1 MMYCPTLAIS
11 RLWSVAG
18 RAAARDA
25 VRDDGDL
32 CECHGPLKRSRKGLC
47 MPSRMSI
54 HAPSFARRLPYASD
68 RNMLLVGKA
77 TALFAA
83 GADAT
88 VIRTMGR
95 WSSDIYRLYVRA
107 CFSQTIAW
115 SRKAGSTVVQDAAQE
130 YDEVDCY

>member
-1 MMYCPTLAIS
+1 M
-11 RLWSVAG
+11 
-18 RAAARDA
+18 
-25 VRDDGDL
+25 
-32 CECHGPLKRSRKGLC
+32 
-47 MPSRMSI
+47 
-54 HAPSFARRLPYASD
+54 RLPGGRCRGERKPLSPA
-68 RNMLLVGKA
+68 LVRAWTRTLMVSIGERPEQFGTHSYRIGGA

-88 VIRTMGR
+88 VIRKMGR

-115 SRKAGSTVVQDAAQE
+115 SRKAGSTVVQDVAQE